1 MEITVKLST
10 LIYGVI
16 MILLILL
23 TIYPRETNS
32 GYINTTGCANIFW
45 LLVSIVFTLI
55 YGGFYFW

>member
-1 MEITVKLST
+1 MEITVKLPT
-10 LIYGVI
+10 IIYGII

-32 GYINTTGCANIFW
+32 GHINTTGYANIFW
-45 LLVSIVFTLI
+45 LLISIVFTLI